1 MTTPKETAT
10 PRTLEDIYQDA
21 LKLSP
26 EERAK
31 LACMLDNGLQ
41 DPDSWYATPEIAQAW
56 NEEIARRVKAIHDGT
71 AKLQDGEKVFRELRR
86 KYAL

>member
-26 EERAK
+26 DEREHLSNM
-31 LACMLDNGLQ
+31 LAAETETDAFSS
-41 DPDSWYATPEIAQAW
+41 PDIEQAW
-56 NEEIARRVKAIHDGT
+56 LEEARRRSQLRAEGKTRSV
-71 AKLQDGEKVFRELRR
+71 DGEKVFAELRR
-86 KYAL
+86 KYAE

>member
-26 EERAK
+26 DERENLSTM
-31 LACMLDNGLQ
+31 LAAETATDAFSS
-41 DPDSWYATPEIAQAW
+41 PDIEKAW
-56 NEEIARRVKAIHDGT
+56 MDEVRRRRQLHAMGKTRDVPS
-71 AKLQDGEKVFRELRR
+71 EKVFADMRR
-86 KYAL
+86 KHL

>member
-26 EERAK
+26 DERENLSNM
-31 LACMLDNGLQ
+31 LAAETERDAFSS
-41 DPDSWYATPEIAQAW
+41 PDIEKAW
-56 NEEIARRVKAIHDGT
+56 MDEVRRRRQLHAMGKTRDVPS
-71 AKLQDGEKVFRELRR
+71 EKVFADMRR
-86 KYAL
+86 KHL